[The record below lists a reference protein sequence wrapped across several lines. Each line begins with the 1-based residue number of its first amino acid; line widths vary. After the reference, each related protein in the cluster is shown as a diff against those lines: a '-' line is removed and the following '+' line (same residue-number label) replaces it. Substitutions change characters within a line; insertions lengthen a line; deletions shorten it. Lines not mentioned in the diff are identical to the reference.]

1 MHKTLAPGM
10 TTIQVSR
17 TLVKSAPELWAQVCA
32 QDFLAKAGG
41 TRITHSES
49 ERSLGWEAR
58 GSRGTCTLEPTS
70 WGTKVTFT
78 AEIDESAQRQG
89 FFSRIF
95 RKNTKPP
102 TPEELDHTLASLLDD
117 LGASHRRPVGL

>member
-1 MHKTLAPGM
+1 M

-17 TLVKSAPELWAQVCA
+17 TLVKSAPELWAQVTA
-32 QDFLAKAGG
+32 EEFLSKAGG

-49 ERSLGWEAR
+49 ERSLGWEAD

-70 WGTKVTFT
+70 WGTRVTFT
-78 AEIDESAQRQG
+78 AEIDDAPKRQG
-89 FFSRIF
+89 FIKRLF
-95 RKNTKPP
+95 RRNTPQP
-102 TPEELDHTLASLLDD
+102 TPEDLDATLGALLDY

>member
-1 MHKTLAPGM
+1 M
-10 TTIQVSR
+10 TTIEVSR

-32 QDFLAKAGG
+32 QEFLAKAGG

-49 ERSLGWEAR
+49 ERLLGWEAR
-58 GSRGTCTLEPTS
+58 GSRTTCTLEPTS
-70 WGTKVTFT
+70 WGTKVTFI

-89 FFSRIF
+89 FISKLF
-95 RKNTKPP
+95 RRNSKPP
-102 TPEELDHTLASLLDD
+102 SPEELDRTLASLLDD